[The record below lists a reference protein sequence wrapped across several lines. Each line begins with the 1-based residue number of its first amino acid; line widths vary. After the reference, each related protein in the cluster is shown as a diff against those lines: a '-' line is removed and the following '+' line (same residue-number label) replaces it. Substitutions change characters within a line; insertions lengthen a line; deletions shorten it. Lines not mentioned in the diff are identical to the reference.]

1 MTTDFDPGPPPAV
14 AAHFGQLPSYAAH
27 RDSFWYDWGPILY
40 RGRLDG
46 SARILCIA
54 SDPGPTERVAHRTL
68 VGDAGQR
75 VQGFL
80 TKLGL
85 TRSYVCVNAFAYGL
99 FPSRSM
105 SANPILSEPA
115 QLTWRNELLDLITGP
130 ALQAIVAFGFQ
141 ARTALD
147 LWSAAPDVLTLKVV
161 HPSNPDDDR
170 LVTEYHAAVEALR
183 AVVTPDP
190 DGDPTVPNYGAAFT
204 EQDYAAIPSG
214 DLPFG
219 VPPWLGDDAP
229 GRAAHPRHNN
239 TVERDPED
247 RDHTLFWHAPPDQP

>member
-1 MTTDFDPGPPPAV
+1 MAEFDPGPPPAV
-14 AAHFGQLPSYAAH
+14 ADHFDQLPSYAAH
-27 RDSFWYDWGPILY
+27 REFFWYDWGPILY

-46 SARILCIA
+46 SARMLCIA
-54 SDPGPTERVAHRTL
+54 SDPGPVERVAHRTL

-85 TRSYVCVNAFAYGL
+85 TRSYVCVNAFAYAL

-105 SANPILSEPA
+105 SAKPILAEPA
-115 QLTWRNELLDLITGP
+115 QRAWRNELFELITGP
-130 ALQAIVAFGFQ
+130 SLQAIVAFGFQ
-141 ARTALD
+141 ARSALE
-147 LWSAAPDVLTLKVV
+147 LWTDVPDVPIFKVV

-170 LVTEYHAAVEALR
+170 LVGEYREAIETLR

-190 DGDPTVPNYGAAFT
+190 DGDNTVPNYGAEFT
-204 EQDYAAIPSG
+204 EQDYSPIPHR

-229 GRAAHPRHNN
+229 GRAARPRHNN

-247 RDHTLFWHAPPDQP
+247 RDHTLFWHAPPNQP